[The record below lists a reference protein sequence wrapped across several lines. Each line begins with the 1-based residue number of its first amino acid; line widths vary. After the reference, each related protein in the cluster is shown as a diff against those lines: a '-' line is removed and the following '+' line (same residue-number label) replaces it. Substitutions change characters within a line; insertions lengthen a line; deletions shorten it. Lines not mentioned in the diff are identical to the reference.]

1 MRLRRDVRRP
11 AERLPVLAELTVP
24 DAPADGPR
32 LSFDG
37 SQIEGVSRI
46 FSGLGIAGEGLVV
59 ATAIAGRRPDPRIAV
74 ALATTAA
81 VRGASTVIADADLEH
96 RALAPAL
103 RLERSPG
110 LAEYMAG
117 DAEAQDLL
125 QVVDVAGA
133 VLGERARLV
142 CVCAGEAP
150 ATGDEPDQLAQMP
163 LPAIVDAVSKGTIDG
178 FLLPWE
184 VMPSLKL
191 HEMVKFHS
199 ETDPSRPALYSAVF
213 VFAMN
218 QAKYDALPAD
228 LKKVID
234 ANSGPQLSQDIGKT
248 WDASQAA
255 GRKLAQDR
263 GNSFYMI
270 PASEL
275 QNWVQ
280 ASQPLYRD
288 YTHALLFDYNVD
300 LNNDLRNLPL
310 RIIRDIVVLPN
321 PGDHELMLGK
331 AYLQLGFRWIN
342 LFYSYFVLGQ
352 RERIEQG
359 PW

>member
-150 ATGDEPDQLAQMP
+150 ATGDEPDQLAQIDHV
-163 LPAIVDAVSKGTIDG
+163 LERLRHAYDVAIVLGPALDGPAAEWLVERADAVLVEVAPRSLRRRGRARMAEASS
-178 FLLPWE
+178 LLQGRRAGL
-184 VMPSLKL
+184 V
-191 HEMVKFHS
+191 
-199 ETDPSRPALYSAVF
+199 T
-213 VFAMN
+213 
-218 QAKYDALPAD
+218 
-228 LKKVID
+228 VI
-234 ANSGPQLSQDIGKT
+234 T
-248 WDASQAA
+248 
-255 GRKLAQDR
+255 
-263 GNSFYMI
+263 
-270 PASEL
+270 E
-275 QNWVQ
+275 
-280 ASQPLYRD
+280 
-288 YTHALLFDYNVD
+288 
-300 LNNDLRNLPL
+300 
-310 RIIRDIVVLPN
+310 
-321 PGDHELMLGK
+321 
-331 AYLQLGFRWIN
+331 
-342 LFYSYFVLGQ
+342 
-352 RERIEQG
+352 
-359 PW
+359 

>member
-1 MRLRRDVRRP
+1 MRRP

-150 ATGDEPDQLAQMP
+150 ATGDEPDQLAQIDHV
-163 LPAIVDAVSKGTIDG
+163 LERLRHAYDVAIVLGPALDGPAAEWLVERADAVLVEVAPRSLRRRGRARMAEASS
-178 FLLPWE
+178 LLQGRRAGL
-184 VMPSLKL
+184 V
-191 HEMVKFHS
+191 
-199 ETDPSRPALYSAVF
+199 T
-213 VFAMN
+213 
-218 QAKYDALPAD
+218 
-228 LKKVID
+228 VI
-234 ANSGPQLSQDIGKT
+234 T
-248 WDASQAA
+248 
-255 GRKLAQDR
+255 
-263 GNSFYMI
+263 
-270 PASEL
+270 E
-275 QNWVQ
+275 
-280 ASQPLYRD
+280 
-288 YTHALLFDYNVD
+288 
-300 LNNDLRNLPL
+300 
-310 RIIRDIVVLPN
+310 
-321 PGDHELMLGK
+321 
-331 AYLQLGFRWIN
+331 
-342 LFYSYFVLGQ
+342 
-352 RERIEQG
+352 
-359 PW
+359 